1 MKLHKFDYLH
11 ELEIM
16 LADNIS
22 KDLEASINQ
31 LGKASLLVSGGTSPK
46 GLFQI
51 LSKKEID
58 WSKVTIGLVDERF
71 VSNENEASNE
81 KLVHKNLLI
90 NQASKATFVPMVYEI
105 ENENENENLVKAN
118 SAYEIFHKNLTVTV
132 LGMGEDGH
140 TASLFPDDENSEKDL
155 KSSKV
160 EIISTF
166 APVNPKN
173 RISCSKSLILESKS
187 LYLMLIGPSKIEVL
201 NKAEEN
207 NFPISHFFDTKNESL
222 NVFYAEN
229 KA

>member
-1 MKLHKFDYLH
+1 MELHKFDYLH
-11 ELEIM
+11 EMEIM

-22 KDLEASINQ
+22 KELEASINQ

-51 LSKKEID
+51 LSKKAID
-58 WSKVTIGLVDERF
+58 WSKVTVGLVDERF

-81 KLVHKNLLI
+81 KLVNENLLI
-90 NQASKATFVPMVYEI
+90 NLASKAKFLSMVHKI
-105 ENENENENLVKAN
+105 EDEKENLKLVN
-118 SAYEIFHKNLTVTV
+118 LAYSPFFKDLTVVV

-140 TASLFPDDENSEKDL
+140 TASLFPNDENSENDL
-155 KSSKV
+155 KSSKT

-173 RISCSKSLILESKS
+173 RISCSKSMILESKS

-201 NKAEEN
+201 EN
-207 NFPISHFFDTKNESL
+207 AKQNNYPISHFFRSENEEIK
-222 NVFYAEN
+222 VFFAE
-229 KA
+229 KK